1 MKYTELVIQDHI
13 VLRRGLDV
21 LEGMLTKLES
31 GERIEIADVRTI
43 LKLIEVHQLVLEH
56 DEGRVLVTGAT
67 DALASRR
74 VGDFVYS
81 SRRLCTLLRSHTDK
95 GDGVNR
101 TEPEIYLNLS
111 RLEQKYA
118 AA

>member
-1 MKYTELVIQDHI
+1 MKYTELV
-13 VLRRGLDV
+13 RSLDV

-31 GERIEIADVRTI
+31 GERVEIADVRTI
-43 LKLIEVHQLVLEH
+43 LKLIQVHQIVMKH
-56 DEGRVLVTGAT
+56 DEGRMLVTGAT

-74 VGDFVYS
+74 AGDFVYS

-95 GDGVNR
+95 EDELR
-101 TEPEIYLNLS
+101 DDLASQLLPEIYVNLS